1 MVLLSDLLSNS
12 PSSTRCSAKPE
23 ITTSPHQ
30 LHFIVSCLYTHRRPA
45 FWILFN
51 SNVSNS
57 YYSLDYISPCYLIQN
72 TLNSYMLTHNSLFC
86 EHIVLWEYH
95 PGTTSY
101 PNPRSTLT
109 IKTNSS
115 FGFWWYSSYLSSVGP
130 INQNE
135 SIASITYRLNHPAI
149 KNTKYWVWPKT
160 WEEHKITRKN

>member
-1 MVLLSDLLSNS
+1 MSFYT
-12 PSSTRCSAKPE
+12 STTCF
-23 ITTSPHQ
+23 
-30 LHFIVSCLYTHRRPA
+30 L
-45 FWILFN
+45 ILFN

-57 YYSLDYISPCYLIQN
+57 YYSLNYISQCYLIQN

-86 EHIVLWEYH
+86 EHITLWEYH

-135 SIASITYRLNHPAI
+135 SIASITYRLTIQLSKTPNTGFGQKPG
-149 KNTKYWVWPKT
+149 KNTKSREKT
-160 WEEHKITRKN
+160 EISSSTLGLTTNL